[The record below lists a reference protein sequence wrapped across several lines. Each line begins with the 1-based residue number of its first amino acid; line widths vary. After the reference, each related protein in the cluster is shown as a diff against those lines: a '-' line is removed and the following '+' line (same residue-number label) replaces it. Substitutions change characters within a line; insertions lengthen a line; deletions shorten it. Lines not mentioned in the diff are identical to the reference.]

1 MRNTGICI
9 FNTLPCRDVP
19 SHKSQ
24 MSNQLLFGETYQV
37 CDQQGEWLLIESD
50 HDRYTCWISLHQ
62 HQPYDK
68 AQQPHMRIL
77 DSPVVFIEH
86 QYLSY
91 KQLIPVFA
99 GSLLADTFDKF
110 WKIGDH
116 TFFYPAIEKKTRSFS
131 PENIRQ
137 LASLFLH
144 SPYLWGGRSPAGI
157 DCSGL
162 VQVVMGMMNIP
173 LPRDAYQQAD
183 EGQLVDFIHE
193 VKPGDLAFFDNP
205 DGQIV
210 HTGIIIN
217 NEQLVHASGSVRI
230 DRIDHEGIFH
240 SEQKKYTH
248 RLRVIKRVF

>member
-1 MRNTGICI
+1 
-9 FNTLPCRDVP
+9 
-19 SHKSQ
+19 
-24 MSNQLLFGETYQV
+24 
-37 CDQQGEWLLIESD
+37 
-50 HDRYTCWISLHQ
+50 
-62 HQPYDK
+62 
-68 AQQPHMRIL
+68 
-77 DSPVVFIEH
+77 
-86 QYLSY
+86 
-91 KQLIPVFA
+91 
-99 GSLLADTFDKF
+99 
-110 WKIGDH
+110 
-116 TFFYPAIEKKTRSFS
+116 
-131 PENIRQ
+131 
-137 LASLFLH
+137 
-144 SPYLWGGRSPAGI
+144 
-157 DCSGL
+157 
-162 VQVVMGMMNIP
+162 MMNIP